1 MQIHKYDVTPQHEPN
16 LVSMPLGAIP
26 LGISE
31 QQGYMHLWA
40 MVDPEA
46 EIELQKVWVIGDGW
60 EIPERTEY
68 VSSFCGQ
75 RLVWHLFREK
85 RRKGK

>member
-16 LVSMPLGAIP
+16 LVSMPLDAVP

-46 EIELQKVWVIGDGW
+46 EIKLQKVWVIGTGW
-60 EIPERTEY
+60 DVPENTEY
-68 VSSFCGQ
+68 VHTFFGQ
-75 RLVWHLFREK
+75 NFVWHLFRD
-85 RRKGK
+85 RKGK